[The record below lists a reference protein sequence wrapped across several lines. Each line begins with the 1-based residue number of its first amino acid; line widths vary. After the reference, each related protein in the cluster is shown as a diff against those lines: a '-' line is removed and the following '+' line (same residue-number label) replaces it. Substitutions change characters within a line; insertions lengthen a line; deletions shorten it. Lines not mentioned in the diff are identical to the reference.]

1 MADAFNKPSITHDL
15 ALRILAE
22 AARVAESKSK
32 PFVIAVVD
40 DSGLLKA
47 FVRQD
52 GARHISVQVAQ
63 DKAYTAVTGRPT
75 HLWDDTLVKDE
86 VLGRGGHAAIDRLVT
101 LGGGYPVMVDGAVVG
116 AVGVAG
122 GHYSEDMEVATETL
136 GNLGLQ
142 NAW

>member
-1 MADAFNKPSITHDL
+1 MADTFNKPSITHDL
-15 ALRILAE
+15 ALRIVAE
-22 AARVAESKSK
+22 AGRVAETKGK

-40 DSGLLKA
+40 DSGLLKS

-75 HLWDDTLVKDE
+75 HLWDATLVNDE
-86 VLGRGGHAAIDRLVT
+86 VLGRGGQHAIDRLVT

-116 AVGVAG
+116 ALGIAG
-122 GHYSEDMEVATETL
+122 GHYSEDMEVATEAL
-136 GNLGLQ
+136 RNLGLQ
-142 NAW
+142 HEW

>member
-15 ALRILAE
+15 ALRLVSE
-22 AARVAESKSK
+22 AARVAESKGK
-32 PFVIAVVD
+32 PFVIAIVD
-40 DSGLLKA
+40 ESGLLKA

-52 GARHISVQVAQ
+52 GSRHISVQVAQ

-75 HLWDDTLVKDE
+75 HLWDETLVKDE
-86 VLGRGGHAAIDRLVT
+86 VLGRGGHSAIARLVT
-101 LGGGYPVMVDGAVVG
+101 LGGGYPVMVDGAIVG
-116 AVGVAG
+116 AIGVAG
-122 GHYSEDMEVATETL
+122 GHYSEDMEVATEAL